1 MTPTDTGIPDITFID
16 LTSYVGLTATGLLTF
31 NLLIGL
37 LLSTRYN
44 PVARWPHRR
53 LPLYDLHNWT
63 GYVALAV
70 VLLHPVLL
78 LPSATA
84 KFGWLDIALPF
95 WAPEQPVINTIGA
108 FAAYALIFVV
118 ATSYFRNRIGIRTW
132 KALHYTAYALT
143 VALFAHSLLTNPN
156 LDDKPID
163 YLDGGKVFVETCTVL
178 ALAAITWR
186 VLHGVRRAALR
197 DAAAAAVPTGT
208 LMDQP
213 TTWAGTLQ
221 VARIFEETASVR
233 TFRMVLPD
241 RRRLPFTFRPGQFLT
256 LSLPIGGQEVRRTY
270 TVSSPPTR
278 TSYVE
283 ITVKREA
290 EGMASHYLHDQVRE
304 GDLIDVRAL
313 SGRFTFAGH
322 ESEGVVLIGGGV
334 GITPMMSVLR
344 SLTDAAWEHDV
355 WMVFAVRTPRDIIY
369 GQELAYLQERHPNFH
384 LQIVVEQAAG
394 TDWQGLTGRITP
406 GQMSAFVPELPHRRV
421 YLCGPA
427 PMMDA
432 VRSMLEGLGVPRGQ
446 VLTELFS
453 TPVDQIERD
462 EAAALAEGA
471 CAAQVEFRAT
481 GRTVPVMATQT
492 LLDAAEAAGVKLD
505 HSCRNG
511 TCGSCR
517 IKLLSGTVAMAR
529 TDALLKSDVADR
541 LVLACQARPTSPE
554 VLVDA

>member
-31 NLLIGL
+31 NLLLGL

-70 VLLHPVLL
+70 VLVHPVLL

-84 KFGWLDIALPF
+84 KFGWLDIVLPF
-95 WAPEQPVINTIGA
+95 WAPDQPIINTIGA

-118 ATSYFRNRIGIRTW
+118 VTSYFRNRIGIRTW
-132 KALHYTAYALT
+132 KALHYTAYAVT

-163 YLDGGKVFVETCTVL
+163 YLDGGKVFVEACTL
-178 ALAAITWR
+178 IALAAITWR

-197 DAAAAAVPTGT
+197 DAATAAPAGAF
-208 LMDQP
+208 MDQP

-221 VARIFEETASVR
+221 VARIFEETASVK

-241 RRRLPFTFRPGQFLT
+241 RCRLPFTFRPGQFLT

-283 ITVKREA
+283 ITVKREV
-290 EGMASHYLHDQVRE
+290 EGVASHHLHDKVRE

-322 ESEGVVLIGGGV
+322 ESESVVLIGGGV

-355 WMVFAVRTPRDIIY
+355 WMVFAVRTPQDIIY

-384 LQIVVEQAAG
+384 LQIVVEQAVG
-394 TDWQGLTGRITP
+394 TDWQGLTGRITL
-406 GQMSAFVPELPHRRV
+406 GQLSAFVPELPRRRV

-432 VRSMLEGLGVPRGQ
+432 VRPMLEGLGVPRGQ

-453 TPVDQIERD
+453 TPMDQIERD

-505 HSCRNG
+505 YSCRNG

-529 TDALLKSDVADR
+529 ADSLLKSDVADR